1 MTRDRIV
8 ELAAAHA
15 PADDR
20 LAGSAYSSVVAVDP
34 QILQER
40 GGAASLETSQHIGL
54 VRTGR
59 YTRALPRL
67 KQNARRP
74 PSLKVQARDALK
86 HELQDDTAHSS
97 FKGASCRSIW
107 LLQALAGPARLKQV
121 ALILP

>member
-1 MTRDRIV
+1 MQETQGNTKWTSDKPKNKRTRTKKHTGRKKTIYMKG
-8 ELAAAHA
+8 
-15 PADDR
+15 ADKVN
-20 LAGSAYSSVVAVDP
+20 LYL
-34 QILQER
+34 QI
-40 GGAASLETSQHIGL
+40 SQHIGL

-59 YTRALPRL
+59 YTRALPQL

-74 PSLKVQARDALK
+74 PSLKVQARDASK